1 MSDVVYAGPARHEP
15 LAVELHN
22 TLYVAGGEQI
32 DGLATGASTRAWL
45 SAIRDRLPLTGNAH
59 VSREELIALR
69 SVIRASLHAL
79 LAGHTP
85 SRSDLHAIN
94 RASARAPQSAL
105 ARWRR
110 QAFPV
115 RATDVHGASASDV
128 ILAAIAT
135 DAIDLIT
142 SSRLT
147 GLRACGAPGCVL
159 LFVKDHP
166 RREWCSAACGN
177 RARQARHYART
188 KDRLRPT

>member
-22 TLYVAGGEQI
+22 TLYVAGGKQI
-32 DGLATGASTRAWL
+32 DGLA
-45 SAIRDRLPLTGNAH
+45 
-59 VSREELIALR
+59 
-69 SVIRASLHAL
+69 
-79 LAGHTP
+79 
-85 SRSDLHAIN
+85 
-94 RASARAPQSAL
+94 
-105 ARWRR
+105 
-110 QAFPV
+110 
-115 RATDVHGASASDV
+115 HGASASDV